1 VATSID
7 LTIDVTDA
15 AGLGETLRT
24 RATVTLPSPEQL
36 PERPVVCFAFPGGG
50 YSRGYFSFDMPGSS
64 GGGQAG
70 WHADRGWVFVACDHL
85 YVGESDAPTQ
95 PGLLTLE
102 GVAAAN
108 AATVDDIT
116 ARLLQGS
123 LGVGAGAGFPALVDP
138 VRIGI
143 GQSMGGCLT
152 IVQQGQHETYDGIGI
167 LGYSAR
173 HTVLAMPPG
182 TPRLPWSYVPRGS
195 TTVQVMSAPPT
206 ESNPDF
212 AVRDDGLPISTWGFH
227 YDDEPAALVR
237 ADMVDYPTRNGEIP
251 VWASA
256 TMPPC
261 AVTMMS
267 PGVVALEASVIRV
280 PVLVAVGE
288 RDVCPTPLQEPAS
301 YASATD
307 VSVFICPRMSHMHNF
322 ASTREM
328 FWARIESWASG
339 VAARTPRR
347 VGA

>member
-15 AGLGETLRT
+15 AGFGEPLRT
-24 RATVTLPSPEQL
+24 RATVTLPSRDQL
-36 PERPVVCFAFPGGG
+36 PTRPVVCFAFPGGG
-50 YSRGYFSFDMPGSS
+50 YSRRYFTFDMPGSS

-85 YVGESDAPTQ
+85 YVGESDAPSQ

-102 GVAAAN
+102 NVAAAN
-108 AATVDDIT
+108 AAMVEDIT
-116 ARLLQGS
+116 GRLLQGS
-123 LGVGAGAGFPALVDP
+123 LRDDFPAVDDP
-138 VRIGI
+138 VRVGI
-143 GQSMGGCLT
+143 GQSMGGCFT
-152 IVQQGQHETYDGIGI
+152 IVKQGHHETYDGVGI

-182 TPRLPWSYVPRGS
+182 TPRLPWPYVPRGS
-195 TTVQVMSAPPT
+195 TSVQVMSAPPT
-206 ESNPDF
+206 DANPDF
-212 AVRDDGLPISTWGFH
+212 AVRGDGLPISTWGFH
-227 YDDEPAALVR
+227 YDDEPEEIVR
-237 ADMVDYPTRNGEIP
+237 SDMDDYPTRRGRVP

-288 RDVCPTPLQEPAS
+288 RDVCPTPLSEPAA

-307 VSVFICPRMSHMHNF
+307 VTVFVCPRMSHMHNF
-322 ASTREM
+322 ASTREA
-328 FWARIESWASG
+328 FWARIDSWGNG
-339 VAARTPRR
+339 VAACTPSRAGQGR
-347 VGA
+347 